1 VSEGAEGADSP
12 LAWYR
17 GPSAVARLPRG
28 SQGLLKGPCEEVGE
42 KEALRLIKGRV
53 GSLVL
58 LDGELYRLYLLEAGE
73 ASGEASK

>member
-17 GPSAVARLPRG
+17 GPSVVARLPRG
-28 SQGLLKGPCEEVGE
+28 SQGLLKGPVSEVSE
-42 KEALRLIKGRV
+42 KKALALIKGKV

-58 LDGELYRLYLLEAGE
+58 LDGELYRLYLLEE
-73 ASGEASK
+73 VSS